1 MLAAPRALTSAIATL
16 ISLYMMRS
24 SALGA
29 SDRIGR
35 AGCRATSKHMRP
47 SQRAELRIW
56 KTTLACWKPQ
66 MDVTSTSIAT
76 ACSTAIL
83 RS

>member
-35 AGCRATSKHMRP
+35 AGCRAT
-47 SQRAELRIW
+47 QRAGLRIW

-66 MDVTSTSIAT
+66 MDVASTSIAT